1 MPQYDCD
8 GNSDRCAALVELSGR
23 FDTLEQTFDLRMNAV
38 EHKIEDLDHE
48 LSGNGKI
55 GVRMLITNF
64 ITMYTTRTEEQEKQ
78 RKARDKEAKDEM
90 ELRHQENVD
99 KLGEVSMQI
108 GRKTLIWNI
117 AGVFLALAALVVTCL
132 GIWLGARLAHT
143 SDLRYLFTSEYAPS
157 IYALERQTTGIP
169 RNP

>member
-8 GNSDRCAALVELSGR
+8 DGRCSALVELSGR
-23 FDTLEQTFDLRMNAV
+23 LDTLEQTFDLRMRTV
-38 EHKIEDLDHE
+38 EDKIVDLDHD

-55 GVRMLITNF
+55 GIRMMLTNF

-78 RKARDKEAKDEM
+78 LNKRDQEIKDAM
-90 ELRHQENVD
+90 VVRHQENVD
-99 KLGEVSMQI
+99 KLGEVSAQI

-117 AGVFLALAALVVTCL
+117 AGVGLTLAALVVAVVGVL
-132 GIWLGARLAHT
+132 VAARLLR
-143 SDLRYLFTSEYAPS
+143 SGDLRPLFLRNGNPAVYAVT
-157 IYALERQTTGIP
+157 QQNVGMP